1 MNYYEKLNDYLSE
14 QAPKQRLMLYLA
26 AAIFIIVGGYYL
38 FGMDLEEE
46 AEIYTSK
53 AIRVQNEIRK
63 LSPQAA
69 KSKLKQIT
77 RELENKKADIS
88 SQEIKIK
95 QIRHDFAGDTAI
107 EPTGEPWASFLEDI
121 LERSNNLSLELQE
134 IATEPILIEK
144 KTGLLTMK
152 ILQLK
157 GIGKYQSIEK
167 LIRYIETRSFLVKI
181 KYAKITQETNKTPE
195 FEISFSI
202 LGVKI

>member
-1 MNYYEKLNDYLSE
+1 MNYYEKLNDYLSD

-26 AAIFIIVGGYYL
+26 AVIFIIVGGYYL

-107 EPTGEPWASFLEDI
+107 ELTGQPWSSFLEDI
-121 LERSNNLSLELQE
+121 LEKSNNLALTLEE
-134 IATEPILIEK
+134 IATEPVLIEK

-157 GIGKYQSIEK
+157 GRGNYQSIEK
-167 LIRYIETRSFLVKI
+167 LIRYIENRSFLVKI
-181 KYAKITQETNKTPE
+181 KYTKITQEKLKTQE